1 MGWSVS
7 GVDRVREDHL
17 VGCVIDAVEQLE
29 WTLVT
34 LAYDLRPLYAL
45 GAGLKAA

>member
-1 MGWSVS
+1 VS
-7 GVDRVREDHL
+7 GVEWVRENHL

-34 LAYDLRPLYAL
+34 LAYDLRLLYAL